1 MAIAFRC
8 TRCRAR
14 LHVPTRWH
22 GTSVACP
29 KCATRVV
36 VPEAGAEG
44 STGSPFEHPD
54 VERSLASLE
63 GGAGGIFSDA
73 AFELPT
79 ELPDEAAAVGSG
91 PEDPAPR
98 PPPGLTVP
106 RWAVY
111 ASMVGYAAAIGL
123 GFSLGWLT
131 ATGRW
136 WR

>member
-1 MAIAFRC
+1 M
-8 TRCRAR
+8 
-14 LHVPTRWH
+14 
-22 GTSVACP
+22 ACP

-44 STGSPFEHPD
+44 ATGSPFERPD

-63 GGAGGIFSDA
+63 GGPGGIFSEA
-73 AFELPT
+73 GFELPT
-79 ELPDEAAAVGSG
+79 GRPSEAAAAVGSG
-91 PEDPAPR
+91 PEDQAPR
-98 PPPGLTVP
+98 LPPGLTVP
-106 RWAVY
+106 RWAIY
-111 ASMVGYAAAIGL
+111 ASMVGYAVAIGL

>member
-1 MAIAFRC
+1 M
-8 TRCRAR
+8 
-14 LHVPTRWH
+14 
-22 GTSVACP
+22 ACP